1 MQEKLEALY
10 DTLNSV
16 LPGHVSYGTR
26 EGLEED
32 PNYIIYQEL
41 SNRAIVYAD
50 DRAVAKVATFQVSL
64 ITEKKNLGLE
74 EQLETSLYFMGY
86 EFELLSEFVNEDNSV
101 NRVYEIKQEVF

>member
-1 MQEKLEALY
+1 MQEKLEALF

-16 LPGHVSYGTR
+16 LPGKVSYGTR
-26 EGLEED
+26 EGLESD

-50 DRAVAKVATFQVSL
+50 DKAIAKVATFQVSL
-64 ITEKKNLGLE
+64 ITEKKNPLIE
-74 EQLETSLYFMGY
+74 DQLESSLYSVGY
-86 EFELLSEFVNEDNSV
+86 EFELLSEFVNEDGSV